1 MWATKIFL
9 SNFDPSPGK
18 NIPTVCI
25 CLSFRPQSCGQSFF
39 YENISTY
46 LILNLTLHQARQN
59 FTLAMWQL
67 TEVMAT
73 LTMATD
79 FIFLKLHNT
88 EHILLI
94 LLFPVHLKIS
104 VHPKRISVYP
114 KHFSSPKKFQDHN
127 ILNKAEWH
135 EEISSLVLQWVSI
148 FFSLTFSFYSQVPW
162 SAIPIFVSD
171 FNTRFRIRCLECNS
185 IFVSDFNIWFR
196 FLKCSLIQ
204 YLFQYFNP
212 SLEM

>member
-1 MWATKIFL
+1 MYLSVIQTPVLWATKIFL
-9 SNFDPSPGK
+9 SNFDLSSGK

-88 EHILLI
+88 QHLLLI
-94 LLFPVHLKIS
+94 VLFPVH
-104 VHPKRISVYP
+104 PKNFRTTIFSTKLSGMRRYP
-114 KHFSSPKKFQDHN
+114 RQC
-127 ILNKAEWH
+127 
-135 EEISSLVLQWVSI
+135 
-148 FFSLTFSFYSQVPW
+148 YS
-162 SAIPIFVSD
+162 
-171 FNTRFRIRCLECNS
+171 E
-185 IFVSDFNIWFR
+185 
-196 FLKCSLIQ
+196 
-204 YLFQYFNP
+204 FQYSF
-212 SLEM
+212 L

>member
-1 MWATKIFL
+1 MYLYVSWTPILWATKIFL
-9 SNFDPSPGK
+9 SNFDPSSGK

-46 LILNLTLHQARQN
+46 LILNLTLHQAQQN

-135 EEISSLVLQWVSI
+135 EEISSLVLQ
-148 FFSLTFSFYSQVPW
+148 
-162 SAIPIFVSD
+162 
-171 FNTRFRIRCLECNS
+171 
-185 IFVSDFNIWFR
+185 
-196 FLKCSLIQ
+196 
-204 YLFQYFNP
+204 
-212 SLEM
+212 